1 MMGGECDIMKKT
13 YKKPVAEI
21 VEYQV
26 QDTLLASGGVLA
38 WLQSPESE
46 NTVDVS
52 SKLNI
57 GKDNGGWME

>member
-1 MMGGECDIMKKT
+1 MKKT
-13 YKKPVAEI
+13 YKKPMAEI

-26 QDTLLASGGVLA
+26 QDTLLASSGGGVLA
-38 WLQSPESE
+38 WLVSPESE

>member
-1 MMGGECDIMKKT
+1 MKKT

-38 WLQSPESE
+38 WLFSPESG
-46 NTVDVS
+46 NTFDVS

-57 GKDNGGWME
+57 GKEDGGWLE